1 MPVSGSV
8 TLASTTQLV
17 SEQLLQA
24 AATRNLSVLE
34 AAAAVIQRLPKAAGT
49 GIFNRCTASSPDGIV
64 NQINWQGESPLMVAC
79 KSGCPRCVG
88 FLLEMGADL
97 LQRGGQENWNPMHF
111 AAAHGRLPV
120 LHLLLGNAAI
130 IQTVSGPR
138 AAVHVLL
145 RNRAWVYRYIDS
157 PSAKGL
163 TPLHLATLSGNPAC
177 IQALACTGASLVAR
191 SSASTLSDAGVLPAG
206 STPLHIAA
214 QHGDVGI
221 VGTLLQAQ
229 AHAARTRGQSQMMTG
244 QLTGSRRDGRIT
256 VDPRAV
262 ANEHGQLPSCMALL
276 GSARGLHGIL
286 NPSMPID
293 RACELATD
301 LQRGGALRK
310 ALLGWLEKFNPGR
323 PTDTATEPPAGMQCR
338 ELGVQQAQV
347 EASNPLSQGV

>member
-1 MPVSGSV
+1 MSPDVHTKGLDLPTSCFHHTKGGRRLLTASAAGLVEEFTKLLDSTPELV
-8 TLASTTQLV
+8 TYASFWKRNTCLHH
-17 SEQLLQA
+17 A

-145 RNRAWVYRYIDS
+145 RNRAWVYR
-157 PSAKGL
+157 
-163 TPLHLATLSGNPAC
+163 
-177 IQALACTGASLVAR
+177 
-191 SSASTLSDAGVLPAG
+191 
-206 STPLHIAA
+206 
-214 QHGDVGI
+214 
-221 VGTLLQAQ
+221 
-229 AHAARTRGQSQMMTG
+229 
-244 QLTGSRRDGRIT
+244 
-256 VDPRAV
+256 
-262 ANEHGQLPSCMALL
+262 
-276 GSARGLHGIL
+276 
-286 NPSMPID
+286 
-293 RACELATD
+293 
-301 LQRGGALRK
+301 
-310 ALLGWLEKFNPGR
+310 
-323 PTDTATEPPAGMQCR
+323 
-338 ELGVQQAQV
+338 
-347 EASNPLSQGV
+347 